1 MLGQSESMEHS
12 PKKEMDNPLNQV
24 SRVQRPKMAAR
35 KLYDPLSR
43 WYDTLARSE
52 QKYTRHGLE
61 LLAAQPGERILDL
74 GCGTGSALLT
84 LDGITGSSAHLVG
97 CDLSLGM
104 LTTAQ
109 RKYKRRTGPGSIDLL
124 CADACELPIL
134 TDSYNGLVISF
145 TLELFDAPIIPA
157 VLLECMRI
165 LKPGGR
171 LAVVALAKTKKP
183 GLMER
188 SYEWLHARWEH
199 IADCRP
205 IYTIYFVQQAGFSIR
220 QHHRKS
226 MWGLPVDILL
236 AVKPGLEER

>member
-1 MLGQSESMEHS
+1 MLDLSKLMKHS
-12 PKKEMDNPLNQV
+12 PKKEMDNALNQV

-52 QKYTRHGLE
+52 QKNTRHGLE
-61 LLAAQPGERILDL
+61 LLAAQPGEGILDL
-74 GCGTGSALLT
+74 GCGTGSALLI
-84 LDGITGSSAHLVG
+84 LDNITGSSAHLVG

-104 LTTAQ
+104 LTAAQ
-109 RKYKRRTGPGSIDLL
+109 RKYKRRRSLGSIDLM
-124 CADACELPIL
+124 CADACALPIL
-134 TDSYNGLVISF
+134 TDSFNGLLMSF
-145 TLELFDAPIIPA
+145 TLELFDTPIIPA
-157 VLLECMRI
+157 VLTECIRI

-188 SYEWLHARWEH
+188 SYEWLHTRCEQ

-205 IYTIYFVQQAGFSIR
+205 IYTSYYVEQAGFYIR
-220 QHHRKS
+220 QHHRTS

-236 AVKPGLEER
+236 AVKPGLEDK